1 MSPQRII
8 LLALFGPM
16 VVACASTSGLNGWW
30 EEASTN
36 TVAINGRL
44 NTFGEGW
51 LLRPSYFNACGL
63 RVGRFQEQVSLRLYK
78 GSSRRTRLSLN
89 RAEIIQGSYADEYG
103 PRDPLRFSI
112 EDDRLR
118 LEWLFPGDTEARVTY
133 FQRAMAPTD
142 DVVLAAAGRC
152 E

>member
-1 MSPQRII
+1 MPTLRV
-8 LLALFGPM
+8 LVLTFFVPM
-16 VVACASTSGLNGWW
+16 IVGCANTSALNGWW
-30 EEASTN
+30 EDAATN
-36 TVAINGRL
+36 SVTINGRPH
-44 NTFGEGW
+44 TFGEGW
-51 LLRPSYFNACGL
+51 FLRASYFNACGL

-89 RAEIIQGSYADEYG
+89 KSSIIQGSYSDEFG

-118 LEWLFPGDTEARVTY
+118 LEWLFPGDAEARVSY
-133 FQRAMAPTD
+133 LKRATAPTD
-142 DVVLAAAGRC
+142 SVILAAAGRC